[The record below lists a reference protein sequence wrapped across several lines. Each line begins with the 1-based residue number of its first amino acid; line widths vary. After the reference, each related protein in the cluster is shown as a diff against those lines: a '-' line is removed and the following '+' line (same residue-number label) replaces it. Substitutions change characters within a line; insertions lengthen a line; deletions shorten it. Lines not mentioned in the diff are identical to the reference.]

1 MHLELD
7 MKHLAELL
15 VIFWAEK
22 DMVEREGW
30 RRESNF
36 WRDILAGQDSL
47 SETGHVGRGGDYQ
60 VRTLVDIILKQN
72 IH

>member
-1 MHLELD
+1 MS
-7 MKHLAELL
+7 
-15 VIFWAEK
+15 
-22 DMVEREGW
+22 REGYCGEGGVEA
-30 RRESNF
+30 REQL
-36 WRDILAGQDSL
+36 LARHPGRL